1 MLTMIDFDALEK
13 ELGPGP
19 MRFSTKGER
28 PLAEQMASLSESE
41 RDCFTQLKEKWKKEH
56 PGKLFFSDAMYLRFA
71 RCSPGT
77 KKFNMKASYKVMK
90 KFDHRYLTLN
100 ASSMESQLLSK
111 ASFILCRRMC
121 NVLMMRF

>member
-41 RDCFTQLKEKWKKEH
+41 LFYSTQ
-56 PGKLFFSDAMYLRFA
+56 GKMGK
-71 RCSPGT
+71 GT
-77 KKFNMKASYKVMK
+77 S
-90 KFDHRYLTLN
+90 R
-100 ASSMESQLLSK
+100 Q
-111 ASFILCRRMC
+111 FI
-121 NVLMMRF
+121 F